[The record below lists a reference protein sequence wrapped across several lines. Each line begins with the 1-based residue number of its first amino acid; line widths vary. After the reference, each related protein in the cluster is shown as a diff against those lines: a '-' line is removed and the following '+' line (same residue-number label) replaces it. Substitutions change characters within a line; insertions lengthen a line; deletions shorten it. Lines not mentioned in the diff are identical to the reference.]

1 MLAGVALNE
10 DGQEQAGMG
19 VAVADYDEDGYFDI
33 VKTNFS
39 DDVPN
44 LYHNNGD
51 GTFEDRVF
59 QSGLGG
65 YMTSTSAGASSS
77 STSTTTGARTC

>member
-1 MLAGVALNE
+1 
-10 DGQEQAGMG
+10 MG
-19 VAVADYDEDGYFDI
+19 VAVADYDEDGHMDI

-51 GTFEDRVF
+51 GTFEDRV
-59 QSGLGG
+59 SAIGARRLHAA
-65 YMTSTSAGASSS
+65 TSAGAC
-77 STSTTTGARTC
+77 TSPMSITMGDGIS